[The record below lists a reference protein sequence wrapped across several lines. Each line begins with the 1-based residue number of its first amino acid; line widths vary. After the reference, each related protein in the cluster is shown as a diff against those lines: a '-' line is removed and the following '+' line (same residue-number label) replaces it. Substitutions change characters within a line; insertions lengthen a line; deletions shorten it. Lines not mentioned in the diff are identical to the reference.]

1 MAKQIINEE
10 LKKKAL
16 EYRELTFEK
25 YNQTI
30 AELESRKQALLLEPS
45 SKKQKQELKSCEE
58 MISRFR
64 TDVENIKAISEE
76 MFVQVVLDRELL
88 LNVITA
94 FDQGKIEKRES
105 SVIPVE
111 KALEIAEQ
119 RKTRKSKYRKMSI
132 DELLDVVMDNERLE
146 IELLRIK
153 EKYNL
158 SKGDKAQ
165 TAEPASNQEG

>member
-30 AELESRKQALLLEPS
+30 AELESRKQALLLESS
-45 SKKQKQELKSCEE
+45 SKEQKQELKSCEE

-64 TDVENIKAISEE
+64 TDVENIKAISQE

-165 TAEPASNQEG
+165 NAEPASNQ

>member
-10 LKKKAL
+10 LNKKAL

-64 TDVENIKAISEE
+64 KDVENIRAVSEE
-76 MFVQVVLDRELL
+76 MFVQVVLDRGLL
-88 LNVITA
+88 LNVIDA
-94 FDQGKIEKRES
+94 FDQGKIEKREA
-105 SVIPVE
+105 SVIPAE
-111 KALEIAEQ
+111 RALEIAEQ

-132 DELLDVVMDNERLE
+132 EELLDVVMDNERLE
-146 IELLRIK
+146 IELLKIK
-153 EKYNL
+153 I
-158 SKGDKAQ
+158 AQ
-165 TAEPASNQEG
+165 GQTLLTEMSGTAPSSN